1 MPEDQVLEVEP
12 RSEVISDA
20 QATNGDGRWQL
31 LGKRALVTG
40 AAVGIGQGVALELA
54 SRGASVAVHHA
65 GSDPA
70 ETLSLLAASGT
81 HGFSIQADL
90 GQPAECERLLHE
102 AAEQLGGL
110 DILVNNAGVSVEKPM
125 EKLGA
130 EEFDALFN
138 VNVRA
143 VYLCTSAAIPA
154 LAAGTGGSVINLSSA
169 HAFAGFPPSAAY
181 AATKGA
187 INSMTRSIAME
198 LVDRRIR
205 VNAVAP
211 GLIEVP
217 RYFTQDRVEPYNSEG
232 AARMIPWGRV
242 GTPRDIGSII
252 AFLASD
258 AADFITGQVIY
269 VDGGTTSLLGVAGT

>member
-1 MPEDQVLEVEP
+1 VV
-12 RSEVISDA
+12 SEA
-20 QATNGDGRWQL
+20 QTHGGDRRWELQ
-31 LGKRALVTG
+31 GKRALVTG
-40 AAVGIGQGVALELA
+40 AAVGIGQGVAVELA
-54 SRGASVAVHHA
+54 SRGASVVVHHA
-65 GSDPA
+65 ASDPA
-70 ETLSLLAASGT
+70 ETLALLTARGSRGI
-81 HGFSIQADL
+81 SVQADL
-90 GQPAECERLLHE
+90 RHPEECDRLVHE

-110 DILVNNAGVSVEKPM
+110 DILVNNAGVSVEKPI
-125 EKLGA
+125 EELGA
-130 EEFDALFN
+130 EEFDALLS
-138 VNVRA
+138 VNVRGT
-143 VYLCTSAAIPA
+143 YLCTRGAIPA
-154 LAAGTGGSVINLSSA
+154 LAADGGGSVINMSSA
-169 HAFAGFPPSAAY
+169 HAFAGLPPSAAY

-205 VNAVAP
+205 VNAIGP

-217 RYFTQDRVEPYNSEG
+217 RYFTQERVEPYDSEM

-269 VDGGTTSLLGVAGT
+269 VDGGTTSLLGVVGR